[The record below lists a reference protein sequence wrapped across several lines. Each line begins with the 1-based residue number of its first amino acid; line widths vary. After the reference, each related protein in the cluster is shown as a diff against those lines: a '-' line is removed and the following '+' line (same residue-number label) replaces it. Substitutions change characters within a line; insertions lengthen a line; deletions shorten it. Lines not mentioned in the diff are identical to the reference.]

1 MNDKYLE
8 VDTNLKNEKN
18 DIVVKVVEDVQN
30 LKYDEIK
37 TNESDGKLFISGKM
51 EENDSDENYSD
62 EDYADTDEDEFSEE
76 VDSQESYNEES
87 EENTTII
94 NITTKKA
101 KFSSIS
107 SVLNRINK
115 NFSSFFKRIF
125 YNKIL
130 FGLFIL
136 GIILI
141 ILISTAIAYCICV
154 NRKRRHEGFSIY
166 YDYENEENSDENLTD
181 SDTENVRG
189 KMDTTYA
196 RNYLGSMVKN
206 KIKRKNSFAYAK
218 LKDGFNDSSSKS
230 KILAVRCN
238 TNSSNNSFESE
249 ISYLSDEYN
258 QQHYASSQ
266 NSVNVKTNPF
276 SLN

>member
-1 MNDKYLE
+1 MNDKYSEL
-8 VDTNLKNEKN
+8 DTNLKSEKN
-18 DIVVKVVEDVQN
+18 DIVVKVVENVQN
-30 LKYDEIK
+30 LTNNEIK
-37 TNESDGKLFISGKM
+37 TNESDDKLFVSGKI
-51 EENDSDENYSD
+51 EENDSDESYSD
-62 EDYADTDEDEFSEE
+62 EDYADTDEDEFSDET
-76 VDSQESYNEES
+76 DSQESYNDEL

-94 NITTKKA
+94 NTTTKKA

-130 FGLFIL
+130 FGFFIL
-136 GIILI
+136 AIILI
-141 ILISTAIAYCICV
+141 ILICTAIAYCICV
-154 NRKRRHEGFSIY
+154 SRKRRQEGFSIY
-166 YDYENEENSDENLTD
+166 YDYENEEISDEYLTD
-181 SDTENVRG
+181 SDTETVRD
-189 KMDTTYA
+189 KMGTTYA

-218 LKDGFNDSSSKS
+218 LKDGFNDLSSKS
-230 KILAVRCN
+230 KVLAVKCN
-238 TNSSNNSFESE
+238 TNSNNNSFESE

-258 QQHYASSQ
+258 QQHYASNQ